1 MSAPG
6 TPTYMLSQCR
16 ATAHPPPSFEPL
28 PRAELYDGSGLPN
41 LDNMMKHFL
50 KEGVLAPA
58 DAVEIFN
65 RAAAIMK
72 KEPNV
77 VQLQDPITVVGDL
90 HGQFHDL
97 PALFNV
103 GGELKTQP
111 YLFLGDYVDRGCF
124 SCEVALFLMA
134 AKIRHP
140 TTVTLLRGNHE
151 CRHMT
156 AYFNTRR
163 EVTFKFNMQ
172 VYDAMMAAFDSLPL
186 AAILNKKFFC
196 VHGGLSPEVHNLED
210 IQRISRFREPPKRG
224 AMTDLLWSDPMDE
237 DTEARHSNTHF
248 APNEER
254 GCSYVF
260 SFRATCSFLAANK
273 LLCVIRAHEAQEEGY
288 KLYKKTSAGFPSVIC
303 VFSAPNYCDTYDN
316 KAAVVKFHNNT
327 MNVKQFHSS
336 EHPYYL
342 PNFMNAFTWSMPYVG
357 ERVTDMLVSIMK
369 LGEGEDDDDEHG
381 QQMQPGQKKE
391 LTPEQEESRA
401 KIRRK
406 IMAMAHMSKMFRT
419 LREEHESIAA
429 LKGLAGGQLPVGL
442 LQQGP
447 EAIRTAVKSF
457 SQAKQLD
464 RMNEKMPAFQE

>member
-1 MSAPG
+1 MTTAPKPG
-6 TPTYMLSQCR
+6 TVAFSLSTNR
-16 ATAHPPPSFEPL
+16 ATTHPPPSWDPL
-28 PRAELYDGSGLPN
+28 PKAELFDAAGLPI
-41 LDNMMKHFL
+41 LDNVMKHFL
-50 KEGVLAPA
+50 KEGTLSTA
-58 DAVEIFN
+58 DALDVMNKATAIF
-65 RAAAIMK
+65 K
-72 KEPNV
+72 KEPNILTV
-77 VQLQDPITVVGDL
+77 QDPVTVVGDL

-103 GGELKTQP
+103 GGDVKTQP

-124 SCEVALFLMA
+124 SCEVVLFLYCC
-134 AKIRHP
+134 KIRYP
-140 TTVTLLRGNHE
+140 TSIFMLRGNHE

-156 AYFNTRR
+156 AYFNTKK
-163 EVTFKFNMQ
+163 EIMFKYNQQ
-172 VYDAMMAAFDSLPL
+172 VYDAMMNSFDALPL
-186 AAILNKKFFC
+186 AAVLNKKFFC
-196 VHGGLSPEVHNLED
+196 VHGGLSPELHTLED
-210 IQRISRFREPPKRG
+210 INRIQRFREPPKRG
-224 AMTDLLWSDPMDE
+224 GMTDLLWSDPMDDE
-237 DTEARHSNTHF
+237 AEARHANTHF

-260 SFRATCSFLAANK
+260 SFRATCSFLASNK

-327 MNVKQFHSS
+327 MNVKQFHSV

-342 PNFMNAFTWSMPYVG
+342 PNFMSAFTWSMPYVG
-357 ERVTDMLVSIMK
+357 ERITDMLVSIMK
-369 LGEGEDDDDEHG
+369 LGEAEDDDAPATA
-381 QQMQPGQKKE
+381 PGAPPM
-391 LTPEQEESRA
+391 TPEQEESRQ

-447 EAIRTAVKSF
+447 EAIRSTLKNFGS
-457 SQAKQLD
+457 AKQLD
-464 RMNEKMPAFQE
+464 KVNEKMPSFDD